1 MEPVVKFDLR
11 ALSLVMG
18 LTFFFEFLAILMQ
31 YKINRVYRGIGWWL
45 AGVGMLAL
53 GVTLTAAFKLPVVD
67 VLARF
72 GMPVTILGYLF
83 LYVGLVRFCDK
94 RENRALIASFYV
106 IFLIFYNYYIYINN
120 SISGRAIIGSGA
132 LAIILFTLSYDLF
145 FNNHRGYRVAARFTG
160 SAMLLQGCYL
170 AVRVCSTLLAPP
182 LQSYVDMA
190 PIHVV
195 AFLVPNLTSILWTF
209 GFILMVNQ
217 RLNEDSIEDKET
229 YQSILNAS
237 PDDITITDLQGR
249 ILLVSPAANA
259 MFGYPRGAEIGRN
272 LLEFIVPEDHPRAR
286 ANLALMFQEDRR
298 KPNDYL
304 GVHRDGRLFDI
315 EVNSGLIHDINGKP
329 SRMVFIVRDISERR
343 RAESERAELAD
354 KSRQLEKTESLGR
367 MAGAIAHH
375 FNNQL
380 QGVMSN
386 LDLIRGIPEG
396 SDVVLR
402 VAKAKQAVDRAAL
415 MSRLM
420 LVYLGQASGSQVPRF
435 LAEICRG
442 ALPEL
447 QAGLPAT
454 AHLEASLPESGPVI
468 SAAAALIQEALGNLV
483 TNAWEALGGAQGN
496 IKVELTSCPAADLP
510 TAYRFPINWE
520 PQAPFYAC
528 LAVADT
534 GCGISAA
541 ELGKVFDPFFTTKF
555 TGRGL
560 GLSVVLGIVQAH
572 GGAVAMESRPG
583 QGTVVRAYFPECAAP
598 HG

>member
-1 MEPVVKFDLR
+1 VKFDLR
-11 ALSLVMG
+11 ALSLVMS

-45 AGVGMLAL
+45 SGVGMLSL
-53 GVTLTAAFKLPVVD
+53 GVVLMASFKLPVVD

-83 LYVGLVRFCDK
+83 LYIGLLRFRDK
-94 RENRALIASFYV
+94 RENRVLIVSFYTV
-106 IFLIFYNYYIYINN
+106 FFILYNYYIYINN
-120 SISGRAIIGSGA
+120 SISGRAVIGSGA
-132 LAIILFTLSYDLF
+132 LAVILFTLAYDLF
-145 FNNHRGYRVAARFTG
+145 FNNNKGYRIAARFTG
-160 SAMLLQGCYL
+160 SAMLLHGCYL
-170 AVRVCSTLLAPP
+170 AVRICSTLVSAP
-182 LQSYVDMA
+182 LQSYADMA

-217 RLNEDSIEDKET
+217 RLNEESIEGKET
-229 YQSILNAS
+229 YRSILNAS

-259 MFGYPRGAEIGRN
+259 MFGYPLGAELGRS
-272 LLEFIVPEDHPRAR
+272 LLEFVAPEDHARAR
-286 ANLALMFQEDRR
+286 TNLGLMFQEERR

-304 GVHRDGRLFDI
+304 GVHQDGSRFAI

-329 SRMVFIVRDISERR
+329 TRMVFIVRDISERR
-343 RAESERAELAD
+343 KAESERAELAD

-380 QGVMSN
+380 QGIMSN
-386 LDLIRGIPEG
+386 LDLIRGGPES
-396 SDVVLR
+396 SDVALR

-435 LAEICRG
+435 LAEICRA

-447 QAGLPAT
+447 QAGLPGT
-454 AHLEASLPESGPVI
+454 ARLEADLPDPGPVI

-483 TNAWEALGGAQGN
+483 TNAWEALGGAPGS
-496 IKVELTSCPAADLP
+496 IRLELTTCPAAELP
-510 TAYRFPINWE
+510 TAHRFPINWQ

-534 GCGISAA
+534 GCGISEAD
-541 ELGKVFDPFFTTKF
+541 LGKVFDPFFSTRF

-560 GLSVVLGIVQAH
+560 GLPVVLGIVQAH
-572 GGAVAMESRPG
+572 GGAVAVTSRPG
-583 QGTVVRAYFPECAAP
+583 QGTVVRAYFPECTALP
-598 HG
+598 